1 MLKPTDEPILPL
13 IPREDLVGAAKAF
26 LLNSDPNSHFIA
38 LESINSLDYGSPDLL
53 LVNKAKAN
61 LTAAKLR
68 YPEEQESS
76 EKFVIS
82 SLCYYFWLR
91 EAITIGEVVLNV
103 KTELEM
109 FLFSHDFSSAI
120 FYLVD
125 NMVKEFPIHVVRYS
139 VCRSENLDEPE
150 IHFHDVTFRGT
161 AQKGPQERNLEKRG
175 ALIEAR
181 EKPIP
186 TAISP
191 QELGEFCRLRERYL
205 D

>member
-1 MLKPTDEPILPL
+1 MLSL
-13 IPREDLVGAAKAF
+13 IPREELVDAAKEF
-26 LLNSDPNSHFIA
+26 LRNCDPNGNLIA
-38 LESINSLDYGSPDLL
+38 LQSINSLDYGSSDLL
-53 LVNKAKAN
+53 LVNKAKVN
-61 LTAAKLR
+61 LIAAKLR
-68 YPEEQESS
+68 YPKDKESG

-91 EAITIGEVVLNV
+91 EAITIGEVVLNA

-125 NMVKEFPIHVVRYS
+125 NIVKEFPIHVVRYS
-139 VCRSENLDEPE
+139 VCRSEDLDEPE
-150 IHFHDVTFRGT
+150 IYFHDLTFRGT
-161 AQKGPQERNLEKRG
+161 AQEGPQKGNLEKRG
-175 ALIEAR
+175 ALTGAR
-181 EKPIP
+181 ETPIP
-186 TAISP
+186 IAISP

>member
-1 MLKPTDEPILPL
+1 MLKPTNESVLSL
-13 IPREDLVGAAKAF
+13 IQREELVGEAKTF
-26 LLNSDPNSHFIA
+26 LLNSDPNGNFVA
-38 LESINSLDYGSPDLL
+38 LQSINSLDYGSSDLL

-68 YPEEQESS
+68 YPKDKESG

-103 KTELEM
+103 KTEVEM

-125 NMVKEFPIHVVRYS
+125 NLVRDFPIHVVRYS
-139 VCRSENLDEPE
+139 ICRSEELDEPE
-150 IHFHDVTFRGT
+150 IHFQDVTFRGT
-161 AQKGPQERNLEKRG
+161 AQKGRQKSHFEKGG
-175 ALIEAR
+175 ALIEGS
-181 EKPIP
+181 EKPLPI
-186 TAISP
+186 AISP

>member
-1 MLKPTDEPILPL
+1 MLKPADEPILPL
-13 IPREDLVGAAKAF
+13 IPKEELVGAAKAF
-26 LLNSDPNSHFIA
+26 LINSDPNSHLVA
-38 LESINSLDYGSPDLL
+38 LENINSFDYGSSDLL
-53 LVNKAKAN
+53 LVDKAKAN
-61 LTAAKLR
+61 LTAVKLR
-68 YPEEQESS
+68 CPEGQESS

-91 EAITIGEVVLNV
+91 EAITIGEVLLKV
-103 KTELEM
+103 KTELQM

-125 NMVKEFPIHVVRYS
+125 NMVREFPIHVVRYS
-139 VCRSENLDEPE
+139 VCRSEDLDEPE
-150 IHFHDVTFRGT
+150 IHFHDVTFRET

-175 ALIEAR
+175 TLIEVR
-181 EKPIP
+181 RKSIP

-205 D
+205 G